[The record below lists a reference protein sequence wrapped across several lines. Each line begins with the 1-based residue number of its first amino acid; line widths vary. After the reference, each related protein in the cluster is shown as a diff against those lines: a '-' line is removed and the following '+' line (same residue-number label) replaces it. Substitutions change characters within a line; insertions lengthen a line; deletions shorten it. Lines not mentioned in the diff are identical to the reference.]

1 MKGIPDFCVQVYIE
15 NHPVQFYVYKRPHLD
30 FFLTMVSSGCGY
42 YCYCRCR
49 CCCYYAIYYFQI
61 CQWYDLVIFT
71 ASMQVH

>member
-42 YCYCRCR
+42 YYYYYYYYYCHLL
-49 CCCYYAIYYFQI
+49 FS
-61 CQWYDLVIFT
+61 DL
-71 ASMQVH
+71 SMV